1 MVDVH
6 GTPFPVF
13 ATASLARAGGGLVSM
28 EMASLLYA
36 CLFTL
41 TIWIL
46 LYVPYRRRW
55 FIRV

>member
-1 MVDVH
+1 VG

-13 ATASLARAGGGLVSM
+13 ATASLFNAAGGRLSM

-41 TIWIL
+41 TIWAL
-46 LYVPYRRRW
+46 LYVPYRRGW
-55 FIRV
+55 FVRV